1 MAGASG
7 AEIIVHPLGASH
19 MINPEKLLASATRLY
34 GDRMESLWGEFL
46 PVPEDRIKTPND
58 GEELKIGNLS
68 FVPITEF

>member
-1 MAGASG
+1 
-7 AEIIVHPLGASH
+7 